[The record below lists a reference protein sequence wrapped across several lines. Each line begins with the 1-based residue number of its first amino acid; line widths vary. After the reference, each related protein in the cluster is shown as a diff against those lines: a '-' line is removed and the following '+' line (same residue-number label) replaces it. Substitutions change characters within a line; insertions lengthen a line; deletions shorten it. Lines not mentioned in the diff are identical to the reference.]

1 MYWAAE
7 PLFCR
12 KALKEEVSAS
22 YGYKD
27 LYSGKIGITI
37 VTIVVLHFITA
48 YDNSGTD
55 VHIIVESF

>member
-1 MYWAAE
+1 MRPTDTKICIAE
-7 PLFCR
+7 
-12 KALKEEVSAS
+12 
-22 YGYKD
+22 
-27 LYSGKIGITI
+27 KIGITI